1 MDDLDWDDLRLF
13 AVLARAGSVR
23 RAGDEL
29 GIHASTVTRRL
40 DAFERSLDVRLFNR
54 TPAGL
59 RITEAGSDA
68 LARVER
74 VGRQIGDIRRIVQ
87 GRDRRLAG
95 RLTVSLPE
103 PIAHTFLME
112 EIAGFCQRFPGIELE
127 FAGAGENLDAG
138 RREVDVAIAFTD
150 RPAEHLIGRSLGHY
164 ALAVYGTRDYLAAH
178 DPFEDPEACS
188 WIEWDARGSTSADV
202 RPTHFPRVPVK
213 ARCRNAMLQF
223 AAVRAGMG
231 LAVLPCVLGD
241 PRPDLERVPGVDPV
255 RGPQMW
261 ALTHIELRDV
271 ARVRE
276 FMRFLAESFEANAD
290 RLRGAA

>member
-1 MDDLDWDDLRLF
+1 MDELDWDDLRLF
-13 AVLARAGSVR
+13 AVLAQAGSVR
-23 RAGDEL
+23 RAGEEL

-54 TPAGL
+54 TAAGL
-59 RITEAGSDA
+59 RITEAGSDV

-74 VGRQIGDIRRIVQ
+74 VGREIGDIRRLVQ

-95 RLTVSLPE
+95 RLLVSLPE

-112 EIAGFCQRFPGIELE
+112 EIAGFCLRFPDIELE
-127 FAGAGENLDAG
+127 FATAAENLDAG

-150 RPAEHLIGRSLGHY
+150 RPPEHLVGRSLGHY

-178 DPFEDPEACS
+178 DPFEAPEACS
-188 WIEWDARGSTSADV
+188 WIEWETRYSTSTHV
-202 RPTHFPRVPVK
+202 RPSYFPRVPVR
-213 ARCRNAMLQF
+213 ASCRNAMLQF

-241 PRPDLERVPGVDPV
+241 PSPDLERVPGVEPV
-255 RGPQMW
+255 RGPEMW
-261 ALTHIELRDV
+261 ALIHSDLRDV
-271 ARVRE
+271 ARVVE
-276 FMRFLAESFEANAD
+276 FMRFLAASFEANAD